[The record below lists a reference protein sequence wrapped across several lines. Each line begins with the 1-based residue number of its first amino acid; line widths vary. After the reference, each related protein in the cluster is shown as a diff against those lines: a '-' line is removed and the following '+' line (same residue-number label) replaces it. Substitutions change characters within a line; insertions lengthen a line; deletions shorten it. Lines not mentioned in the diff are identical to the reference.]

1 MKAADSEFDRATAL
15 TASPVAGERAAHL
28 DDQWRIGNGI
38 NGGLLMAIGAAA
50 LRADLDEDGTHP
62 DPLAFT
68 AYFLSPSEP
77 GPLTV
82 RTEVLRVGRT
92 MSTGQVTLV
101 QTDAEGMP
109 RERMR
114 ALAHFGDLTDR
125 LEPHVRSAPP
135 PAMPPPEECLGS
147 GGDHT
152 PDFLSHSTLLQRM
165 DLRLDPASAGW
176 LAGRPSQ
183 TGVLGGWLRL
193 ADGREPDAMSLLWA
207 LDALPPVAFDLG
219 LLGWT
224 PTLEFSAHL
233 RRHPAPGWLQV
244 QLRTENVAGG
254 LMEEDARIWDS
265 EGNLVALS
273 RQLCGWRVPRG

>member
-1 MKAADSEFDRATAL
+1 MGTSDFEFDRATTLA
-15 TASPVAGERAAHL
+15 AGAGAGEWVGQL

-38 NGGLLMAIGAAA
+38 NGGLLMAIGASA
-50 LRADLDEDGTHP
+50 LRADLDEDGAHP

-68 AYFLSPSEP
+68 AYFQSPSEP
-77 GPLTV
+77 GPVTV
-82 RTEVLRVGRT
+82 RTEVLRVGRS

-101 QTDAEGMP
+101 QADAEGMP
-109 RERMR
+109 HERMR
-114 ALAHFGDLTDR
+114 ALATFGDLTDR
-125 LEPHVRSAPP
+125 EEPRLRSAPP
-135 PAMPPPEECLGS
+135 PTMPPPEQCIG
-147 GGDHT
+147 GGDET
-152 PDFLSHSTLLQRM
+152 PDFLAHSTLLQRM
-165 DLRLDPASAGW
+165 DMRLDPASSGW
-176 LAGRPSQ
+176 LVGKPSH

-193 ADGREPDAMSLLWA
+193 ADGREPDVMSVLWA

-219 LLGWT
+219 LMGWT

-244 QLRTENVAGG
+244 QLTTENVAGG

-273 RQLCGWRVPRG
+273 RQLCGWRAPRG

>member
-1 MKAADSEFDRATAL
+1 
-15 TASPVAGERAAHL
+15 
-28 DDQWRIGNGI
+28 
-38 NGGLLMAIGAAA
+38 
-50 LRADLDEDGTHP
+50 
-62 DPLAFT
+62 
-68 AYFLSPSEP
+68 
-77 GPLTV
+77 
-82 RTEVLRVGRT
+82 
-92 MSTGQVTLV
+92 
-101 QTDAEGMP
+101 
-109 RERMR
+109 
-114 ALAHFGDLTDR
+114 
-125 LEPHVRSAPP
+125 
-135 PAMPPPEECLGS
+135 MPPPEDCLGS